1 MVFFCFCEHLESV
14 RPSLFSKA
22 VTHIL
27 PLMASFEVLNEVQ
40 RPASELNLR
49 QNVFNK
55 TLFFLSFLF
64 RKSVFCCTTDVVSW
78 NPGNS
83 NDERFYLETRFIEFV
98 SKSSIGREFKRENKN
113 NELGMLCC
121 LY

>member
-1 MVFFCFCEHLESV
+1 
-14 RPSLFSKA
+14 
-22 VTHIL
+22 
-27 PLMASFEVLNEVQ
+27 MASFEVLNEVQ
-40 RPASELNLR
+40 RPTLSLIFEET
-49 QNVFNK
+49 FSKK
-55 TLFFLSFLF
+55 TLFSFLSYFERVFLF
-64 RKSVFCCTTDVVSW
+64 CCTTTDVVSW

>member
-55 TLFFLSFLF
+55 TLFSFLSYFE
-64 RKSVFCCTTDVVSW
+64 RVFFVVLLMW
-78 NPGNS
+78 CRGTLGTQMMK
-83 NDERFYLETRFIEFV
+83 DFIW
-98 SKSSIGREFKRENKN
+98 K
-113 NELGMLCC
+113 LDL
-121 LY
+121 

>member
-40 RPASELNLR
+40 RPAPELNLR
-49 QNVFNK
+49 RNVFEKNS
-55 TLFFLSFLF
+55 FLSYLERVFL
-64 RKSVFCCTTDVVSW
+64 FCCTTDVVSW

-98 SKSSIGREFKRENKN
+98 SKSSIGREFKRQNKN